1 MTFLKPSAP
10 ELVHIGHARLRDTS
24 DVPHTHRSVLQFLSH
39 GESVV
44 VAGIAAGVSKEEHE
58 VQGFLE
64 DLHRRGLV
72 QVTRDEAGL
81 IKSAIAGPHL
91 EERDPAQ
98 WTLDQIHDRE
108 RSSFL
113 KTILVLAP
121 AVVVALIASIL
132 YANWLGQ
139 SAFGYFS
146 LISGTAMAVSYV
158 PHLGMATSL
167 GRFQTVYQQKNDFA
181 KVRGLIIASSAVT
194 IGISI
199 VIAILALGLALF
211 DRNLGDDFRAV
222 LLGGVFAGILG
233 MSQLWG
239 SFLVNLA
246 RPGWSAFPGQLIAP
260 LLAMAA
266 AGIVVGIFN
275 TLTTG
280 DLMFVLV
287 CTTLVALF
295 LQWVGMRGGLPKGFR
310 TSIAVDMADW
320 RIWIKSGPPV
330 LLMSALVILL
340 YRADLF
346 VLAIFKGS
354 ETVASYSAAITVA
367 EILGNLPAAA
377 YAGAVPFFAPF
388 FAAGRVDLVQ
398 FVIRNYFRL
407 ILIPGIIVVIV
418 ILVLAD
424 PILRL
429 YGEGFTDARLPL
441 AILLAAQLVSLAL
454 GPSGYLLIMTGR
466 GKDVSVIYGA
476 QILLDIGLLFILVP
490 AFDMV
495 GAAIATLISMVV
507 AQIGMWWWVKRKL
520 NVDSGFWTYFLK
532 RPIVPAGSGPQS

>member
-72 QVTRDEAGL
+72 QVTRDEAGH

-121 AVVVALIASIL
+121 AVVVALFASIL

-139 SAFGYFS
+139 AAFGYFS

-287 CTTLVALF
+287 CTTLVALL

-441 AILLAAQLVSLAL
+441 TILLAAQLVSLAL

-495 GAAIATLISMVV
+495 GAALATLISMVV

-520 NVDSGFWTYFLK
+520 HVDSGFWTYFLK